1 MCKLVLRLA
10 LMTYGSKSLGAVAN
24 PAWLCGFH
32 IPEIWAEG
40 GLGHSARGAWSTFF
54 CTPDKPGLKKPKP
67 VQTKAVQI
75 KFLGLDLQNSFSWA
89 DTNDLHV
96 RCV

>member
-10 LMTYGSKSLGAVAN
+10 LMTYESKSLGEVAN

-40 GLGHSARGAWSTFF
+40 GLGHSAHSAWSVLF
-54 CTPDKPGLKKPKP
+54 CMPDKLGLKKPKMA
-67 VQTKAVQI
+67 QTK
-75 KFLGLDLQNSFSWA
+75 F
-89 DTNDLHV
+89 
-96 RCV
+96 